1 MKKLAMLLCCAA
13 MLTTLAGC
21 KDAVANISNSSEVL
35 IQVGSTKITKGD
47 IYDSLKSTSG
57 ASVTIQL
64 VQDKLAEKEGITV
77 TEEMKKEAA
86 KDLVQLKKDYGGDEA
101 FAEAL
106 ASAGF
111 KNDEDYL
118 ERVSYPDLLKGA
130 LLDKYLSENE
140 EKILNQYHPIKAKVI
155 EFASQANA
163 DKALAALK
171 DGEKLA
177 DVFAKYGA
185 EKATYKGTEA
195 IYHAESSLPNTVYTR
210 LTTNKEEGVIA
221 EVLKDASEEKWY
233 ITEITN
239 LDPTSMVQEIFDELK
254 VSATSLDTSM
264 LETYLKKH
272 NFSVYDIDIYNEI
285 KTNYPSYLVTE

>member
-13 MLTTLAGC
+13 MLTTLSGC
-21 KDAVANISNSSEVL
+21 KDAVANISNGSEVL
-35 IQVGSTKITKGD
+35 IQVGSTKITNED
-47 IYDSLKSTSG
+47 LYQSLKSTNG
-57 ASVTIQL
+57 ATTTIQL
-64 VQDKLAEKEGITV
+64 VQDALAVKEGLSV

-86 KDLVQLKKDYGGDEA
+86 ADLVKLKKDYGGDEA

-111 KNDEDYL
+111 ENDEDYL

-155 EFASQANA
+155 EFSSQANA
-163 DKALAALK
+163 DKALAAIKEGDTLEEAFK
-171 DGEKLA
+171 
-177 DVFAKYGA
+177 KYGA
-185 EKATYKGTEA
+185 EKATLTGKEV
-195 IYHAESSLPNTVYTR
+195 IYHAESSIANTVYTR
-210 LTTNKEEGVIA
+210 LSSATKA
-221 EVLKDASEEKWY
+221 EVIKEVLADASESKWY

-239 LDPTSMVQEIFDELK
+239 LEPTSMVQEIFDELK
-254 VSATSLDTSM
+254 VSATSLSTEM

-272 NFSVYDIDIYNEI
+272 NFSVHDIDIYNEI
-285 KTNYPSYLVTE
+285 KTNYPSYLVSE

>member
-13 MLTTLAGC
+13 MLTTLSGC
-21 KDAVANISNSSEVL
+21 KDAVANISNGSEVL
-35 IQVGSTKITKGD
+35 IQVGSTKITNED
-47 IYDSLKSTSG
+47 LYQSLKSTNG
-57 ASVTIQL
+57 AATTIQL
-64 VQDKLAEKEGITV
+64 VQDALAVKEGLSV

-86 KDLVQLKKDYGGDEA
+86 ADLVKLKKDYGGDEA

-111 KNDEDYL
+111 ENDEDYL

-155 EFASQANA
+155 EFSSQANA
-163 DKALAALK
+163 DKALAAIKEGDTLEEAFK
-171 DGEKLA
+171 
-177 DVFAKYGA
+177 KYGA
-185 EKATYKGTEA
+185 EKATLTGKEV
-195 IYHAESSLPNTVYTR
+195 IYHAESSIANTVYTR
-210 LTTNKEEGVIA
+210 LSSATKA
-221 EVLKDASEEKWY
+221 EVIKEVLADASESKWY

-254 VSATSLDTSM
+254 VSATSLSTEM

-272 NFSVYDIDIYNEI
+272 NFSVHDIDIYNEI
-285 KTNYPSYLVTE
+285 KTNYPSYLVSE

>member
-13 MLTTLAGC
+13 MLTTLSGC
-21 KDAVANISNSSEVL
+21 KDAVANISNGSEVL
-35 IQVGSTKITKGD
+35 IQVGSTKITNED
-47 IYDSLKSTSG
+47 LYQSLKSTNG
-57 ASVTIQL
+57 AATTIQL
-64 VQDKLAEKEGITV
+64 VQDALAVKEGLSV

-86 KDLVQLKKDYGGDEA
+86 ADLVKLKKDYGGDEA

-111 KNDEDYL
+111 ENDEDYL

-155 EFASQANA
+155 EFSSQANA
-163 DKALAALK
+163 DKALAAIKEGDTLEEAFK
-171 DGEKLA
+171 
-177 DVFAKYGA
+177 KYGA
-185 EKATYKGTEA
+185 EKATLTGKEV
-195 IYHAESSLPNTVYTR
+195 IYHAESSIANTVYTR
-210 LTTNKEEGVIA
+210 LSSATKA
-221 EVLKDASEEKWY
+221 EVIKEVLADASESKWY

-239 LDPTSMVQEIFDELK
+239 LEPTSMVQEIFDELK
-254 VSATSLDTSM
+254 VSATSLSTEM

-272 NFSVYDIDIYNEI
+272 NFSVHDIDIYNEI
-285 KTNYPSYLVTE
+285 KTNYPSYLVSE

>member
-13 MLTTLAGC
+13 MLTTLSGC
-21 KDAVANISNSSEVL
+21 KDAVANISNGSEVL
-35 IQVGSTKITKGD
+35 IQVGSTKITNED
-47 IYDSLKSTSG
+47 LYQSLKSTNG
-57 ASVTIQL
+57 AATTIQL
-64 VQDKLAEKEGITV
+64 VQDALAVKEGLSV

-86 KDLVQLKKDYGGDEA
+86 ADLVKLKKDYGGDEA

-111 KNDEDYL
+111 ENDEDYL

-155 EFASQANA
+155 EFSSQANA
-163 DKALAALK
+163 DKALAAIKEGDTLEEAFK
-171 DGEKLA
+171 
-177 DVFAKYGA
+177 KYGA
-185 EKATYKGTEA
+185 EKATLTGKEV
-195 IYHAESSLPNTVYTR
+195 IYHAESSIANTVYTR
-210 LTTNKEEGVIA
+210 LSSATKA
-221 EVLKDASEEKWY
+221 EVIKEVLADASESKWY

-254 VSATSLDTSM
+254 VSATSLSSEM

-272 NFSVYDIDIYNEI
+272 NFSVHDIDIYNEI
-285 KTNYPSYLVTE
+285 KTNYPSYLVSE

>member
-13 MLTTLAGC
+13 MLTTLSGC
-21 KDAVANISNSSEVL
+21 KDAVANISNGSEVL
-35 IQVGSTKITKGD
+35 IQVGSTKITNED
-47 IYDSLKSTSG
+47 LYQSLKSTNG
-57 ASVTIQL
+57 AATTIQL
-64 VQDKLAEKEGITV
+64 VQDALAVKEGLSV

-86 KDLVQLKKDYGGDEA
+86 ADLVKLKKDYGGDEA

-111 KNDEDYL
+111 ENDEDYL

-155 EFASQANA
+155 EFSSQANA
-163 DKALAALK
+163 DKALAAIK
-171 DGEKLA
+171 DGDTLEEAFK
-177 DVFAKYGA
+177 KYGA
-185 EKATYKGTEA
+185 EKATLTGKEV
-195 IYHAESSLPNTVYTR
+195 IYHAESSIANTVYTR
-210 LTTNKEEGVIA
+210 LSSATKA
-221 EVLKDASEEKWY
+221 EVIKEVLADASESKWY

-254 VSATSLDTSM
+254 VSATSLSSEM

-272 NFSVYDIDIYNEI
+272 NFSVHDIDIYNEI
-285 KTNYPSYLVTE
+285 KTNYPSYLVSE

>member
-13 MLTTLAGC
+13 MLTTLSGC
-21 KDAVANISNSSEVL
+21 KDAVANISNGSEVL
-35 IQVGSTKITKGD
+35 IQVGSTKITNED
-47 IYDSLKSTSG
+47 LYQSLKSTNG
-57 ASVTIQL
+57 AATTIQL
-64 VQDKLAEKEGITV
+64 VQDALAVKEGLSV

-86 KDLVQLKKDYGGDEA
+86 ADLVKLKKDYGGDEA

-111 KNDEDYL
+111 ENDEDYL

-155 EFASQANA
+155 EFSSQANA
-163 DKALAALK
+163 DKAIAAIKEGDTLEEAFK
-171 DGEKLA
+171 
-177 DVFAKYGA
+177 KYGA
-185 EKATYKGTEA
+185 EKATLTGKEV
-195 IYHAESSLPNTVYTR
+195 IYHAESSIANTVYTR
-210 LTTNKEEGVIA
+210 LSSATKA
-221 EVLKDASEEKWY
+221 EVIKEVLADASESKWY

-254 VSATSLDTSM
+254 VSATSLSSEM

-272 NFSVYDIDIYNEI
+272 NFSVHDIDIYNEI
-285 KTNYPSYLVTE
+285 KTNYPSYLVSE

>member
-13 MLTTLAGC
+13 MLTTLSGC
-21 KDAVANISNSSEVL
+21 KDAVANISNGSEVL
-35 IQVGSTKITKGD
+35 IQVGSTKITNED
-47 IYDSLKSTSG
+47 LYQSLKSTNG
-57 ASVTIQL
+57 AATTIQL
-64 VQDKLAEKEGITV
+64 VQDALAVKEGLSV

-86 KDLVQLKKDYGGDEA
+86 ADLVKLKKDYGGDEA

-111 KNDEDYL
+111 ENDEDYL

-155 EFASQANA
+155 EFSSQANA
-163 DKALAALK
+163 DKALAAIKEGDTLEEAFK
-171 DGEKLA
+171 
-177 DVFAKYGA
+177 KYGA
-185 EKATYKGTEA
+185 EKATLTGKEV
-195 IYHAESSLPNTVYTR
+195 IYHAESSIANTVYTR
-210 LTTNKEEGVIA
+210 LSSATKA
-221 EVLKDASEEKWY
+221 EVIKEVLADASESKWY

-254 VSATSLDTSM
+254 VSATSLSTEM

-272 NFSVYDIDIYNEI
+272 NFSVHDIDIYNEI
-285 KTNYPSYLVTE
+285 KTDYPSYLVSE